1 MSQLDLKHLERV
13 LQHMPQS
20 GDMTLIALKG
30 HLLIEE
36 MLDEIIWAHCKA
48 PDALQDVEIRFP
60 AKVKLVLAL
69 TATHELANVWN
80 LCEKLNTLRN
90 SLAHKIEHPA
100 AQKKLDAF
108 FAGFGNNY
116 DWKPTTRDAE
126 DLWSGI
132 AILIGA
138 VQGVRNP
145 LVLKGHGVAA

>member
-1 MSQLDLKHLERV
+1 MAQLDMKHMERV
-13 LQHMPQS
+13 LQHLPQS

-36 MLDEIIWAHCKA
+36 MLDEIIWAHCKS

-69 TATHELANVWN
+69 TGSHELANVWN
-80 LCEKLNTLRN
+80 LCEKLNALRN
-90 SLAHKIEHPA
+90 SLAHKLEHPS

-108 FAGFGNNY
+108 FSGFGNNY
-116 DWKPTTRDAE
+116 EWKPTERGAE

-132 AILIGA
+132 AVLIGA

-145 LVLKGHGVAA
+145 LVFGGTGVAA